1 METLFI
7 ATTLIVFICFTLA
20 FAHTINKNTEV
31 LQSIVNNTMKSS
43 QNVPECNLH
52 EEMKKEKP
60 VVTKTTRPD
69 EKYSGVLHI
78 FVRNK
83 IKHERPVMQYTY
95 KDTIIYF
102 EYDENNKP
110 LNINGKQRKILES
123 VIAGEKHRN
132 FKKYEIK
139 QS

>member
-7 ATTLIVFICFTLA
+7 VTTLIVFICFTLA
-20 FAHTINKNTEV
+20 FIHTTNKNTKV
-31 LQSIVNNTMKSS
+31 LQTIIDDIMKPS
-43 QNVPECNLH
+43 QNILKCNLH
-52 EEMKKEKP
+52 EEVKKEEP
-60 VVTKTTRPD
+60 VMAKTTRPD
-69 EKYSGVLHI
+69 EQYSGVLHI

-95 KDTIIYF
+95 KGNIIYF

-110 LNINGKQRKILES
+110 LNINSKQRKILEG
-123 VIAGEKHRN
+123 VIAGEKSRN